1 MDSVPSKGGVESSSL
16 RHNGPEEDLLKIF
29 DSDPCSKVE
38 ISLAFEFL
46 FFIFIQQATLGIK
59 NESMDII
66 SRLLDR

>member
-1 MDSVPSKGGVESSSL
+1 MVQ
-16 RHNGPEEDLLKIF
+16 EEELQKIF
-29 DSDPCSKVE
+29 DFDPCSRVE

-46 FFIFIQQATLGIK
+46 FFIFTQQGTLSIK